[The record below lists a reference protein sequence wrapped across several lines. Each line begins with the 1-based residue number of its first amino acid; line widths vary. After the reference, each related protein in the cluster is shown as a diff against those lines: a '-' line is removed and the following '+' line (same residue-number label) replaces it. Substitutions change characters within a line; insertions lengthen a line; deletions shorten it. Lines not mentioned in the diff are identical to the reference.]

1 MNLSILIPVYNWNV
15 TLLLR
20 KILDEIEKFSLDSR
34 VEVIVLDDCS
44 TCLGSSHQQ

>member
-1 MNLSILIPVYNWNV
+1 MDLSILIPVYNWNV

-20 KILDEIEKFSLDSR
+20 KILDEIERFSLDAR

-44 TCLGSSHQQ
+44 TASDILHQQ